1 MVIVFV
7 KDEAGVKKL
16 IKKYA
21 VTLNSLLSI
30 ICFLPN
36 VKSSE
41 DFSSS
46 NYIGYSDDANINA
59 TTISN
64 VTTRVTGTIN
74 KKILTP
80 LEIAGIVIGAIVGIL
95 GVIIAGST
103 LYHNVCNDKDKE
115 KDKKEELP
123 GDITINHE
131 ENLIENREG
140 NRYIYYNRVRSLGA
154 CLIFFHNFRFGSFFW
169 FIHLKITYLGLEIA

>member
-41 DFSSS
+41 DLSSS
-46 NYIGYSDDANINA
+46 NNIDYSDDANINA

-64 VTTRVTGTIN
+64 VTTPVTGTIN

-95 GVIIAGST
+95 TTIFAGCT
-103 LYHNVCNDKDKE
+103 LYHKCCIEDKN
-115 KDKKEELP
+115 EELP
-123 GDITINHE
+123 GNININHHKSGDIIT
-131 ENLIENREG
+131 NKPGDIIINRFSKVS
-140 NRYIYYNRVRSLGA
+140 ILPQQ
-154 CLIFFHNFRFGSFFW
+154 L
-169 FIHLKITYLGLEIA
+169 